1 MTLMS
6 AGRRIGMLGLALVF
20 GLALAAC
27 GKEEESAGDK
37 MEDAAHKAG
46 EAAEQMGDKAGQMM
60 DEAGKK
66 AGEMMDESTGGNSED
81 SSGGES
87 GGE

>member
-1 MTLMS
+1 MTLLS
-6 AGRRIGMLGLALVF
+6 AGRRIGLLGLALVF

-46 EAAEQMGDKAGQMM
+46 EAMEQMGDKAGQMM
-60 DEAGKK
+60 DEAGQK
-66 AGEMMDESTGGNSED
+66 AGEMMDESTDKMKDD
-81 SSGGES
+81 SSGNE
-87 GGE
+87 

>member
-6 AGRRIGMLGLALVF
+6 AGRQIGILGLALVF

-27 GKEEESAGDK
+27 GKEDESAGDQ

-46 EAAEQMGDKAGQMM
+46 ETMDEMGSKAGEMM
-60 DEAGKK
+60 DEAGQK
-66 AGEMMDESTGGNSED
+66 AGEMMDESTDQMKDD
-81 SSGGES
+81 SSDSE
-87 GGE
+87 

>member
-6 AGRRIGMLGLALVF
+6 AGRRIGVLGLALVF
-20 GLALAAC
+20 GLALAGC

-60 DEAGKK
+60 DEAGQK
-66 AGEMMDESTGGNSED
+66 AGEMMDQSTDQMKDD
-81 SSGGES
+81 SSDSE
-87 GGE
+87 